1 MGYMGPWFPRW
12 HNRFFFCHPFLSLLP
27 AILSIYSPGELLS
40 SQFSNELFCVDM
52 IIHTRVWRG
61 TENWPARASQAL
73 VTVREKA
80 TVLQDCLQRLMN
92 GATPGCTPSY
102 HTYIGHWV
110 GRDFLFYADP
120 NSQGVELQLA
130 PKCWFQEAISFAM
143 RPTPVQWGTWWDL
156 QIWCQHTSP
165 LIKCCSVLKCTPFFF
180 EVWLCHWDRA
190 VSEIRFCFWVW
201 RKWWRQEGTWSKLA
215 SPGKVTTSAKVSKAG
230 KD

>member
-1 MGYMGPWFPRW
+1 MGPWFPGW

-27 AILSIYSPGELLS
+27 AIISTYSPGELLS

-52 IIHTRVWRG
+52 ILHTRVWHG
-61 TENWPARASQAL
+61 TENWPARASHAL

-92 GATPGCTPSY
+92 GATPGCTPSWP
-102 HTYIGHWV
+102 HTHWSL
-110 GRDFLFYADP
+110 GGKRFPLQCGFQLIRCGAP
-120 NSQGVELQLA
+120 ASPTSAGFKKPSHSLWGQLLCHGVPGE
-130 PKCWFQEAISFAM
+130 ISKSCE
-143 RPTPVQWGTWWDL
+143 
-156 QIWCQHTSP
+156 CQHTSP

-215 SPGKVTTSAKVSKAG
+215 SPGKRTTWAKVSKAG